1 MNKHFLILLTLVS
14 RSVFL
19 LTGCGDIDNLETP
32 NTSTTIVSNTGAI
45 SHKNFSI
52 LASDPQPTVIDPDT
66 GVFNLTDVTMSV
78 YMADRQNQLL
88 TNTQTVFFRT
98 EYGAI
103 TPSCVTV
110 DGTCSVTWTAIK
122 RPGPGEPGSDLMI
135 TIVAYTIG
143 EESFVDTNGNAI
155 FDDNDT
161 TFTDLEEPYVDADES
176 GTFTAGDD
184 IIDVVNGNDPTGI
197 NGAHDIGDSFFN
209 GANCTNSQC
218 SSTVITNGTIW
229 DSITLKIDGP
239 PVTP

>member
-14 RSVFL
+14 SSVFL

-32 NTSTTIVSNTGAI
+32 DTSSTTVSNSGVI
-45 SHKNFSI
+45 SHLNFSI

-66 GVFNLTDVTMSV
+66 GVFTKTDVIMSV
-78 YMADRQNQLL
+78 HMADRQNQLL
-88 TNTQTVFFRT
+88 TNSQTVFFRT

-103 TPSCVTV
+103 TPSCITA

-122 RPGPGEPGSDLMI
+122 RPAAGEPGSDLMI

-143 EESFVDTNGNAI
+143 EESFTDTNGNAI
-155 FDDNDT
+155 FDDSDT
-161 TFTDLEEPYVDADES
+161 TFVDLEEPYVDADEDDIFS
-176 GTFTAGDD
+176 PGDG
-184 IIDVVNGNDPTGI
+184 IIDVVNGNDSTGT
-197 NGAHDIGDSFFN
+197 NGVHDIGDGFFN
-209 GANCTNSQC
+209 GAGCTHSSLC

-239 PVTP
+239 TTP